1 MPVLAV
7 TAIGADRPGIVARVT
22 GVLLEHGGNLED
34 SSMTVLGGQF
44 AVVLLVETATAPAT
58 LESALGTATSDLGLV
73 VSVRPVGAGAP
84 RRVAPTDVVSVYGAD
99 RPGIVHAVAAG
110 LADRGCNVTDL
121 VTRVLP
127 GDAPVYV
134 LQLEVALPAGIDPD
148 DLVAALRRDAAL
160 AEVAVS
166 VQPLDAD
173 AF

>member
-44 AVVLLVETATAPAT
+44 AVVLLVDSATDPAV
-58 LESALGTATSDLGLV
+58 LESALGDATRDLGLL

-84 RRVAPTDVVSVYGAD
+84 RRVAATHVVSVYGAD
-99 RPGIVHAVAAG
+99 RPGIVHTVAAG
-110 LADRGCNVTDL
+110 LAARDCSVTDL

-127 GDAPVYV
+127 GDPPVYV
-134 LQLEVALPAGIDPD
+134 LQLEIAVPAGADPD
-148 DLVAALRRDAAL
+148 ALAAALRGNPVL